1 MELRKHLNPRI
12 VFVGLYVLAFLGYV
26 IYGLQPAEAA
36 QSYEIAD
43 QLEIPS
49 IALDTDVA
57 KLQLEADGLHT
68 PDKIVGSYTK
78 NDNKILLIGH
88 STTVFRDLDKVD
100 LDATIIYDGR
110 EYHVAAIDMTVKN
123 KVDMNK
129 LLEKSDKDTLVMM
142 TCAGE
147 LLENGDA
154 THRLMIT
161 ATLQDE

>member
-1 MELRKHLNPRI
+1 MELKKRFNSKCI
-12 VFVGLYVLAFLGYV
+12 FIGLYFVAFLAYI
-26 IYGLQPAEAA
+26 IYGLQPVEAA

-78 NDNKILLIGH
+78 NDNKTLLIGH

-100 LDATIIYDGR
+100 LDATIIYSGQKYR
-110 EYHVAAIDMTVKN
+110 VTAIDMEQKD
-123 KVDMNK
+123 KIDMSKLLQETDRDTLVIMTCAGK
-129 LLEKSDKDTLVMM
+129 LLEK
-142 TCAGE
+142 
-147 LLENGDA
+147 GDA
-154 THRLMIT
+154 THRLIIT
-161 ATLQDE
+161 AVSQV